1 MKRQKNGFTLVELLV
16 VVAIIGILVGMLL
29 PAVQQVREAARRI
42 DCGSKMRQMT
52 LGMLNYESAHQH
64 LPPGI
69 TGNELLNNGINWGA
83 IILPFIEEVALF
95 EVLSQQTN
103 NFSTFNSGQGS
114 GAPIW
119 VGGAHPDTATEV
131 LPIFHCPSDEMEE
144 TNNVRGRST
153 GTVGPALEH
162 GKSNYV
168 GILGPRFT
176 ANSLASVSDLSD
188 ITIDQSGE
196 INSSSDR
203 FNLQFPGILFLNS
216 KVTFGEISD
225 GASNTFIIGERDG
238 GSFPPD
244 EWGIIKQ
251 RGASTWCG
259 ARWAQGLNQCLG
271 PTSSET
277 DFALNTVVNTRRSR
291 LAALGSLHPTGANIG
306 RADGSIEF
314 IAETIS
320 GRLYEEMGTKAGGE
334 VLIAE

>member
-119 VGGAHPDTATEV
+119 VGGAHPDTAAEV

-176 ANSLASVSDLSD
+176 ACSLAGVEDLSD

-196 INSSSDR
+196 ISELDL
-203 FNLQFPGILFLNS
+203 FDLQFPGILFLNS

-244 EWGIIKQ
+244 QWGLIRQ
-251 RGASTWCG
+251 RAASTWCG

-271 PTSSET
+271 PTSSEP
-277 DFALNTVVNTRRSR
+277 DFALNAVVNTTRSR
-291 LAALGSLHPTGANIG
+291 FTALSSLHPTGANIG

>member
-103 NFSTFNSGQGS
+103 NFSTFNSGGNS
-114 GAPIW
+114 TPPIW
-119 VGGAHPDTATEV
+119 VGGAHPDTAAEV

-144 TNNVRGRST
+144 RNNVRGRST
-153 GTVGPALEH
+153 GTNGPALEH

-168 GILGPRFT
+168 GILGPRYRG
-176 ANSLASVSDLSD
+176 NSLASVEDLSD

-196 INSSSDR
+196 ISELDL
-203 FNLQFPGILFLNS
+203 FDLQFPGILFLNS

-225 GASNTFIIGERDG
+225 GASNTFIVGERDG
-238 GSFPPD
+238 ATFTNDSGTLRT
-244 EWGIIKQ
+244 
-251 RGASTWCG
+251 RGAATWCG
-259 ARWAQGLNQCLG
+259 SRWANIVSVCLG
-271 PTSSET
+271 PTSAEP
-277 DFALNTVVNTRRSR
+277 DFTINAVVDTTASR
-291 LAALGSLHPTGANIG
+291 FTALGSLHPGGANIG
-306 RADGSIEF
+306 RADGSVEF

-320 GRLYEEMGTKAGGE
+320 GVSTKKWELKLVVRL
-334 VLIAE
+334 